1 MSLLKLL
8 RNSQNYTRFTT
19 PSHSQKS
26 PFLWELKDYYM
37 LDYSE
42 NEGFDNLHCPTG
54 EILMAQGRASD
65 IYGTQKTFFLTNG
78 STSGIL
84 ATMLASLKRGDKILA
99 ARNCHKAVYNG
110 AVLAGAE
117 IDWLIPNENSEW
129 GIYGEIGP
137 KELENA
143 LKMNDYKMFI
153 MVSPTYEGINSDI
166 EAISK
171 ICKQYKTLLFTDEAH
186 GALYNFSS
194 LFPKTAIQQGADFS
208 VNSLHKNAGSPNPCA
223 LLHLSKGL
231 SSDWCEKLQNALN
244 LITTTSPPYPM
255 LACIEANISYLNSK
269 KGTHE
274 IERLFDEIET
284 LDRKLTKIGWEFLKD
299 INHDTTKMLIKKDGI
314 NPKKL
319 SEQLFEKFKIEDEI
333 TGQRALMF
341 LTGVG
346 TTANKFTDL
355 KRALRKVKLEEEIL
369 PEVSFQPFP
378 FVKLSPSEAAQ
389 YGYTY
394 VDVENAL
401 LKLSS
406 EIVTSYPPCTPI
418 LYPGEA
424 VQEWHLYHLKE
435 NVGVLKK

>member
-1 MSLLKLL
+1 MTLLKLL
-8 RNSQNYTRFTT
+8 RNAEKITRFTT
-19 PSHSQKS
+19 PSHGQKS
-26 PFLWELKDYYM
+26 PFLWELKDYCM

-42 NEGFDNLHCPTG
+42 NVGFDNLHCPTG

-84 ATMLASLKRGDKILA
+84 ATMLATLKREDKILV
-99 ARNCHKAVYNG
+99 ARNSHKSVYNG
-110 AVLAGAE
+110 AVLTGAQV
-117 IDWLIPNENSEW
+117 DWLMPNENPEW
-129 GIYGEIGP
+129 GIYGEISP

-143 LKMNDYKMFI
+143 LKMNEYKMFI

-166 EAISK
+166 EAIAK
-171 ICKQYKTLLFTDEAH
+171 VCRQYKTMLLVDEAH

-223 LLHLSKGL
+223 LLHLSKSL
-231 SSDWCEKLQNALN
+231 NSDWCDKLQNALN
-244 LITTTSPPYPM
+244 LITTTSPPYPF
-255 LACIEANISYLNSK
+255 LASIEANIAYLNSK
-269 KGTHE
+269 KGAHG
-274 IERLFDEIET
+274 IERLFEEMEY

-314 NPKKL
+314 NPQKL
-319 SEQLFEKFKIEDEI
+319 SDQLYEKFNIEDEL
-333 TGQRALMF
+333 TTQRAVLF

-355 KRALRKVKLEEEIL
+355 KRALRKVKLEKEIL

-378 FVKLSPSEAAQ
+378 FVKLSPSEVTQ
-389 YGYTY
+389 HGYTY
-394 VDVENAL
+394 VDIDDAL
-401 LKLSS
+401 LKLSF
-406 EIVTSYPPCTPI
+406 ETITPYPPCTPI

-424 VQEWHLYHLKE
+424 IQEWHLYYLDKD
-435 NVGVLKK
+435 VGVLKK

>member
-1 MSLLKLL
+1 MTLLKIL
-8 RNSQNYTRFTT
+8 RNAENFTRFTT

-42 NEGFDNLHCPTG
+42 NVGFDNLHCPTG
-54 EILMAQGRASD
+54 EILMAQGRAGD

-84 ATMLASLKRGDKILA
+84 AVMLAALKKGDKILA

-110 AVLAGAE
+110 AVLTDARV
-117 IDWLIPNENSEW
+117 DWLMPNENTEW
-129 GIYGEIGP
+129 GIYGEISP
-137 KELENA
+137 KELENV
-143 LKMNDYKMFI
+143 LKMNNYKMFI
-153 MVSPTYEGINSDI
+153 MVSPTYEGVNSDI
-166 EAISK
+166 EAIAK
-171 ICKQYKTLLFTDEAH
+171 ICRQYKTLLFVDEAH

-194 LFPKTAIQQGADFS
+194 LFPKTAIKQGADFS

-223 LLHLSKGL
+223 LLHLSKGI
-231 SSDWCEKLQNALN
+231 SDDWRDKLQNALN

-269 KGTHE
+269 KGAHE
-274 IERLFDEIET
+274 IERLFEEIER

-319 SEQLFEKFKIEDEI
+319 SDLLYEKFKIEDEM
-333 TGQRALMF
+333 TGQRALLF

-346 TTANKFTDL
+346 TTGNKFSDL
-355 KRALRKVKLEEEIL
+355 KRALRKVKLEEETL
-369 PEVSFQPFP
+369 PEVAFQPFP
-378 FVKLSPSEAAQ
+378 FVKLSPGEAARH
-389 YGYTY
+389 GYTY
-394 VDVENAL
+394 VDKKDAL
-401 LKLSS
+401 LKLSY
-406 EIVTSYPPCTPI
+406 ETVIPYPPCTPI

-424 VQEWHLYHLKE
+424 IQEWHLDYLKDD
-435 NVGVLKK
+435 VGVLKK